1 VNYLQLHPKEIA
13 GVHREV
19 PNAQLSLKKK
29 KGKKRSKGARP
40 EK

>member
-29 KGKKRSKGARP
+29 GKERSKGARP